1 MDILEKAKELATLLN
16 ESEEAKRA
24 DAAKK
29 AQDTDITAQAMIKK
43 YNEKRR
49 DVAVKMQFGEHSQ
62 DEMEEMRRE
71 INEAFD
77 ELMTNEVVKE
87 FIEASKEYD
96 MLVQQV
102 VSVVTGQGGGCGG
115 SCSSCS
121 GCH

>member
-1 MDILEKAKELATLLN
+1 MDILAKAKELAEMLN

-29 AQDTDITAQAMIKK
+29 AQDTDINAQAMIKK

-49 DVAVKMQFGEHSQ
+49 DVAVKMQFSEHSQ

-87 FIEASKEYD
+87 FVEASKEYD

>member
-1 MDILEKAKELATLLN
+1 MDILAKAKELAEMLN

-29 AQDTDITAQAMIKK
+29 AQDTDINAQAMIKK

-87 FIEASKEYD
+87 FVEASKEYD

>member
-1 MDILEKAKELATLLN
+1 MDILAKAKELAEMLN

-29 AQDTDITAQAMIKK
+29 AQDTDINAQAMIKK

-87 FIEASKEYD
+87 FVEASKEYD
-96 MLVQQV
+96 LLVQQV